1 MVKKSKSFKHLPIR
15 KFNSPNVLPMGE
27 RKKRGDMTNLMRE
40 QVYYYLEPYLLVLTL
55 LLTKQTDFREFMG
68 DRDIED
74 HYKNYDI
81 NQEE

>member
-1 MVKKSKSFKHLPIR
+1 MVKKSKSYKHLPIR
-15 KFNSPNVLPMGE
+15 KFNSPNVLPMGV
-27 RKKRGDMTNLMRE
+27 RKKERRYDKE

>member
-27 RKKRGDMTNLMRE
+27 RKKERRYDKSDERAG
-40 QVYYYLEPYLLVLTL
+40 L
-55 LLTKQTDFREFMG
+55 LLPGTLSVSPYSATDKQTDFREFMG